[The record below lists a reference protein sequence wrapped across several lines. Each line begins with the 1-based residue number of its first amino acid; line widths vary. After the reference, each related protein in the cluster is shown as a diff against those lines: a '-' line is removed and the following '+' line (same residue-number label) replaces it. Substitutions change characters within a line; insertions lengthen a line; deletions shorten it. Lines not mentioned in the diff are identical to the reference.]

1 MPPAPLHFMD
11 TIERNMWNEEGEE
24 EKQSLWP
31 NLSNRKAS
39 HFDES
44 NSKIQCTSSIETGRN
59 HQATMTKIR
68 KQLLLVTQKDSD
80 HN

>member
-1 MPPAPLHFMD
+1 
-11 TIERNMWNEEGEE
+11 MWNEEGEE

-44 NSKIQCTSSIETGRN
+44 NSKIQCTSSIEIGR
-59 HQATMTKIR
+59 K
-68 KQLLLVTQKDSD
+68 SD
-80 HN
+80 GDDD